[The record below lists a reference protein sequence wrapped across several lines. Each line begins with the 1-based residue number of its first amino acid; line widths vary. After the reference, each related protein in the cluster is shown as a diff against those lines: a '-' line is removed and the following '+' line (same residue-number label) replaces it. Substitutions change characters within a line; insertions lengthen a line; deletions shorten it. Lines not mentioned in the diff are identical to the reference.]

1 MKDDR
6 TSYADTD
13 GALSRS
19 VPDAQ
24 APPSRTFRSGRLL
37 LVRKHDSVAYR
48 VPRPGDVEFLLS
60 SLTARDVAILTSLSH
75 YRYLDL
81 GQLEELFFTSR
92 RRCERRLKWLRDE
105 HLVHQ
110 WLAME
115 PPGWRR
121 RDSVLLLSA
130 YGAAVLAACQ
140 GDAARPLVRQAEDA
154 RDRAFHLLHDVE
166 ANGFF
171 VDIAVAGRPRHD
183 EGLYHWV
190 GEEGCRKLYR
200 DQGSDLAPDG
210 WGRYL
215 TPSGEIVFL
224 LEWDRATSSPQ
235 RLRRKLDVYVRHFL
249 GRADAQLNNVL
260 FVTPDAAREDTVRR
274 VARQV
279 LDRRPRRSCCT
290 FWTTHVDHLRC
301 VGALG
306 SVWLGLDDQPA
317 GRIALPR
324 LPAHVGSLR
333 DPSVCLTKSAWWE
346 RRPDGGAGA

>member
-1 MKDDR
+1 
-6 TSYADTD
+6 
-13 GALSRS
+13 
-19 VPDAQ
+19 
-24 APPSRTFRSGRLL
+24 
-37 LVRKHDSVAYR
+37 
-48 VPRPGDVEFLLS
+48 VEFLLS
-60 SLTARDVAILTSLSH
+60 SLTARDVAILTALSH

-110 WLAME
+110 WLAMQ

-140 GDAARPLVRQAEDA
+140 GDAARPLIRQAEEA
-154 RDRAFHLLHDVE
+154 RDRAFHLLHDLE

-171 VDIAVAGRPRHD
+171 VDLAAAGRPRRD
-183 EGLYHWV
+183 GGLYHWV

-215 TPSGEIVFL
+215 TPTAEIVFL

-249 GRADAQLNNVL
+249 GRADAELNNVL

-274 VARQV
+274 IAQQV
-279 LDRRPRRSCCT
+279 LDHRPRRSCCT
-290 FWTTHVDHLRC
+290 FWTTHVDQLRR

-306 SVWLGLDDQPA
+306 SVWLSLVHQRA
-317 GRIALPR
+317 GRVPLPA
-324 LPAHVGSLR
+324 LPAHLR
-333 DPSVCLTKSAWWE
+333 SARDATLCLAKPCWWE
-346 RRPDGGAGA
+346 GRAWGAEGA